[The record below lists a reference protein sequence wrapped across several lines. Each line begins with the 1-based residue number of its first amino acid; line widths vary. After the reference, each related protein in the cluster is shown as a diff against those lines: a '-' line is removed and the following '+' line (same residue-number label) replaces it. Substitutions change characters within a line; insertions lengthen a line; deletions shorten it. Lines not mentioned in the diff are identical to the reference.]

1 MYNILKQL
9 RDKNNKSNRYCRAGC
24 GYEENLNK
32 FDTPGFELNNKDRI
46 DYKGKKKFRVFNL
59 KRTNNRRMNQTS
71 SYLLQSWRANCDVKV
86 LIYDH
91 DPRQINPEDIANVT
105 DYVVSYVNKANQ
117 TFLQEKEFIRNL
129 IIG

>member
-1 MYNILKQL
+1 M
-9 RDKNNKSNRYCRAGC
+9 
-24 GYEENLNK
+24 NK
-32 FDTPGFELNNKDRI
+32 FDTPGFEFNNKDRI

-105 DYVVSYVNKANQ
+105 DYVVSYVTKANQ